1 MIWWVLI
8 NVVKKIKKKNG
19 KDCRNVGLYEV
30 YNFIMWNNF
39 VLGKD
44 K

>member
-8 NVVKKIKKKNG
+8 NVVKKKKKNG

>member
-8 NVVKKIKKKNG
+8 NVVKKKNG
-19 KDCRNVGLYEV
+19 KDSRNVGLYEV